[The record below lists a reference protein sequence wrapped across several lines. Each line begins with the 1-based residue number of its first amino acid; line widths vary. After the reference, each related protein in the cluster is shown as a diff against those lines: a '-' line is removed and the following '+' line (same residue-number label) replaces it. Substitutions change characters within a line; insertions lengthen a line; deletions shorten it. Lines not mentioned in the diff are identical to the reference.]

1 MTNEPTPHGSPAPA
15 QAQPAGITI
24 AGRRIPLWG
33 VIGIV
38 VGTLVVL
45 TCGCCGT
52 IGLVGALNTPKTTP
66 TSAAILTQATA
77 TSTATQATQA
87 PQATATAQPTAK
99 PTRAPQ
105 WTVTHTYRGNGI
117 SKTAP
122 FTVTAD
128 QWRITWSCNP
138 AAYGSS
144 YNLIADLTVPGDS
157 FGDSVVNVICSTS
170 DASSRSG
177 TTNEYTAGTFYLDVN
192 SESSWTFQIE
202 ELN

>member
-1 MTNEPTPHGSPAPA
+1 MTNEPTPHGSPSPR
-15 QAQPAGITI
+15 GITI
-24 AGRRIPLWG
+24 RGRHFGLPWILP
-33 VIGIV
+33 V
-38 VGTLVVL
+38 VAAVVAVL
-45 TCGCCGT
+45 ICGCCGSL
-52 IGLVGALNTPKTTP
+52 GLVGVLSNPK
-66 TSAAILTQATA
+66 AAATQTVTQAT
-77 TSTATQATQA
+77 TQPAATQA
-87 PQATATAQPTAK
+87 PKATATAQPTAK
-99 PTRAPQ
+99 PTRAPT
-105 WTVTHTYRGNGI
+105 WTVTHTYKGNGI

-177 TTNEYTAGTFYLDVN
+177 TTNEYTSGTFYLDVN
-192 SESSWTFQIE
+192 SESSWVFQIE
-202 ELN
+202 ELQ